1 MKTPR
6 QKGRRLE
13 KEIAR
18 MYRESGLDTT
28 AEPMPMSGGMAN
40 HKGDLLKRHDHEWI
54 DECKNQEK
62 TKIWEWW
69 TQTARQIRGLERPV
83 LFIKKNYEAEPLAI
97 IRARDYFDLRL
108 EVKQLREQLNIQ

>member
-1 MKTPR
+1 MKTAR

-18 MYRESGLDTT
+18 MYRESGIDTT
-28 AEPMPMSGGMAN
+28 AEPMPMSGAMDN
-40 HKGDLLKRHDHEWI
+40 HKGDILKKYDHEWS

-62 TKIWEWW
+62 TSIWAWW
-69 TQTARQIRGLERPV
+69 RQTTAQVRGLQKPV

-97 IRARDYFDLRL
+97 IRAKDYFDLRL
-108 EVKQLREQLNIQ
+108 EIKQLREQLDIK